1 MRLHPWLFLLAAI
14 VAEIIGVTVMKNVAD
29 TGGLLPL
36 GFMYAMIGVSF
47 VFLAWAVKV
56 IPIAIAYATW
66 ETAGLIA
73 VIVIGARF
81 FGEAIGAAKISGIA
95 LLILGVVLINMSGPK
110 AEA

>member
-1 MRLHPWLFLLAAI
+1 MRVRPWLFLLAAI
-14 VAEIIGVTVMKNVAD
+14 VAEIIGVTVMKTVAD
-29 TGGLLPL
+29 TGGLISL
-36 GFMYAMIGVSF
+36 GFMYAMIGLSF

-66 ETAGLIA
+66 ETAGLVA
-73 VIVIGARF
+73 VTVIGVRF
-81 FGEAIGAAKISGIA
+81 FGEAIGAAKLSGIA